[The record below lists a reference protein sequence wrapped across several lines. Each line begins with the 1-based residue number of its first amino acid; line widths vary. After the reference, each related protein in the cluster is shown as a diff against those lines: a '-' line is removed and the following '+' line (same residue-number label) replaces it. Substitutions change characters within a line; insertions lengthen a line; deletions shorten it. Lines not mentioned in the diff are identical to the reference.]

1 MKNRAYLLVLVVIV
15 LTGCSS
21 TTFDQAMEQSK
32 LALANGEYDNALSSV
47 ELALDEKPN
56 DEEALKMKEDLNGF
70 YTVKQEMKDRNW
82 DVALEHA
89 ETMLG
94 QDKLATGLRKSLEDM
109 VDTVKTNQQV
119 SAKVAAHVKDIETS
133 VEAGELEEAQQTIEE
148 LRKDQAS
155 LEEFSEKL
163 ASLEKRLED
172 ELKKQQAPPV
182 VVQPPVVQQDKS
194 TALQLDVIPK
204 QSGQQQQYRN
214 KLEAIEVGLA
224 DLNHL
229 YANGITS
236 QMSEAEN
243 ERYTRWDNALNEIY
257 GVLKKQL
264 SAQDMEQLR
273 VKQREWIKYRDHT
286 ASVNAAEFAGGSF
299 EPVTYIGTSADLTK
313 ERCYALV
320 NLYMN

>member
-56 DEEALKMKEDLNGF
+56 DEEALKMKEDLNVF

-94 QDKLATGLRKSLEDM
+94 QDKLAIGLRKSLEDM

-148 LRKDQAS
+148 LRKDQPS
-155 LEEFSEKL
+155 LDEFSDKL

-214 KLEAIEVGLA
+214 KLDAIEVGLA

-264 SAQDMEQLR
+264 SAQDMKQLR
-273 VKQREWIKYRDHT
+273 IKQREWIKYRDHT